1 VYRYEVILYWSAED
15 NFFIAEAPELAGCF
29 ADGETQ
35 RQALDNLDIVIGE
48 WIETARSIGREI
60 PEPRGR
66 LKFA

>member
-1 VYRYEVILYWSAED
+1 MHKYEVILYWSAED
-15 NFFIAEAPELAGCF
+15 SAFIAEAPELAGCS

-35 RQALDNLDIVIGE
+35 RQALDNLDIIISE
-48 WIETARSIGREI
+48 WIETAKLTGRTI

>member
-1 VYRYEVILYWSAED
+1 MYKYEIILFWSKDD
-15 NFFIAEAPELAGCF
+15 NAFIAEAPELPGCW

-35 RQALDNLDIVIGE
+35 QQALENLDIVIGE
-48 WIETARSIGREI
+48 WIETAKSIGRII